1 MDNEVIDRRTL
12 KIFFA
17 GAGMDGETRY
27 ELHGLST
34 DIGDLTRSQLYEV
47 LKESGIPTEIINRN
61 NQQIDELSKKAA
73 ADGDRPAVVFQV

>member
-1 MDNEVIDRRTL
+1 MDNGVIDSRTL

-34 DIGDLTRSQLYEV
+34 DIGDLTRGQLYEA
-47 LKESGIPTEIINRN
+47 LKESGIPAEIINRN
-61 NQQIDELSKKAA
+61 NQQIDELPKRAA
-73 ADGDRPAVVFQV
+73 ADNNRPAVVLQV